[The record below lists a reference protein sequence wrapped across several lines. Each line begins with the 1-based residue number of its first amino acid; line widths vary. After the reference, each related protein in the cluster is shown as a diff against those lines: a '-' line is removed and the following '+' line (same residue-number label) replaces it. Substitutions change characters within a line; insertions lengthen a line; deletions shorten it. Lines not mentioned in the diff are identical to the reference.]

1 MNRRIPSFLVLSLIF
16 AVAVSAGD
24 PPTPRNV
31 DLTAPDG
38 MHLKATFFPAGEK
51 PSPGVLLLH
60 QCNQQRKNWDELA
73 ARLAAAG
80 INVLTLDFRGFGESG
95 GTPLAQLSG
104 PEAGKVITDKFPG
117 DVDTAFQYL
126 VSQPGVTKNIIGAG
140 GASCGVNQSI
150 QLARR
155 HPEVKSLVLLSGN
168 TDKDGR
174 VFLHKSNGLPLFIS
188 AADDDGPGT
197 AVEVMQWLYSMSPN
211 PGKKFAHYTEGGHGT
226 EMFAAHK
233 ELPGMIVD
241 WFVTTL
247 IKTPGSAPPSSSS
260 AGSAKSA
267 NIFEMIEEPGGI
279 TKVAAMLADARKKDP
294 KATLFSEGVVNAL
307 GYEHLTANDPKGAI
321 EIMKLNAAAYP
332 NSPNVYDS
340 LSDAYLA
347 DGQHE
352 LAKQNAQKALELL
365 STDKT
370 DPEPRRQAIK
380 DSAEQKLKQL
390 AEKQR

>member
-1 MNRRIPSFLVLSLIF
+1 MKRRRSFLFVLFLTF
-16 AVAVSAGD
+16 AITALASN
-24 PPTPRNV
+24 PPAPRDV

-38 MHLKATFFPAGEK
+38 TKLKASFYSAAEK
-51 PSPGVLLLH
+51 TGPGVLLLH
-60 QCNQQRKNWDELA
+60 QCNQQRKNWNDIAAHLA
-73 ARLAAAG
+73 ASG

-95 GTPLAQLSG
+95 GTPFSQLSG
-104 PEAGKVITDKFPG
+104 QEAGRVITEKFPG
-117 DVDTAFQYL
+117 DVDVAFQYL
-126 VSQPGVTKNIIGAG
+126 VSQPPVNKNVIGAG

-174 VFLHKSNGLPLFIS
+174 AFLRKADGLPLFIS
-188 AADDDGPGT
+188 AADDDG
-197 AVEVMQWLYSMSPN
+197 AAAELMQWLYSLSPN
-211 PGKKFAHYTEGGHGT
+211 TGSMFAHYTAGGHGT

-247 IKTPGSAPPSSSS
+247 IKTPGSAPATHAVASSSRAPS
-260 AGSAKSA
+260 MLEIIDS
-267 NIFEMIEEPGGI
+267 PGGASKI
-279 TKVAAMLADARKKDP
+279 AAMLDQMRENGSKTP
-294 KATLFSEGVVNAL
+294 PFSEGITNVL
-307 GYEHLTANDPKGAI
+307 GYEHLTANDIKGAI

-332 NSPNVYDS
+332 DSPNVYDS

-347 DGQHE
+347 DGQKE
-352 LAKQNAQKALELL
+352 LAKENARKALDLL
-365 STDKT
+365 ASDTK
-370 DPEPRRQAIK
+370 DPEARRKAIK

-390 AEKQR
+390 AEKQE